1 MSVIDG
7 RNGALGLIKKDNL
20 TEKCRQTWFVYDSQ
34 GVVDDHSV
42 VDVGKCGVEDN
53 PRLNPQETLS
63 PRHLGLQIIRY
74 SAPIFNIAYKH
85 VVNMLQITRYSAL
98 IINSALSTYY
108 IIVQIILSRFSFSLP
123 Q

>member
-1 MSVIDG
+1 M
-7 RNGALGLIKKDNL
+7 

-74 SAPIFNIAYKH
+74 SGPIFNSAYKR
-85 VVNMLQITRYSAL
+85 VVNMLQIIRYSAL

>member
-74 SAPIFNIAYKH
+74 SAPIFNSAYKH
-85 VVNMLQITRYSAL
+85 VVNMLQTYGTV
-98 IINSALSTYY
+98 LSLS
-108 IIVQIILSRFSFSLP
+108 ILL
-123 Q
+123 